1 MNYQQD
7 KATLWRGP
15 RTIQIRE
22 VDITLENISRIF
34 KRLALS
40 CYPAQQGTLGTS
52 NYQGDMRFVERK
64 ALLHQCHCQPN
75 LSQHNLICSDLR
87 PGLWLLLSVQ
97 DQRLHQPQ
105 EAFRGLLQH
114 KPNTPSEHY
123 CKAVRENIKA
133 WSISIGRVEGGVL
146 RADGG
151 TLYVT
156 FLEREANVS
165 TITEKVKHDLG
176 SEEDIVLCDGQ
187 GNRLIEGIGTTGLLF
202 WKQNARKIVALCDSA
217 YQDLMRRKR
226 RRTSGIDDQTVR
238 CVEELVLAAEE
249 LPAITEA
256 LRDLGLY
263 ARANRVSTVALTGD
277 QVATVRCDG
286 KPSCGTV
293 LPQPRWMPGLR

>member
-105 EAFRGLLQH
+105 EAFRGLL
-114 KPNTPSEHY
+114 
-123 CKAVRENIKA
+123 
-133 WSISIGRVEGGVL
+133 
-146 RADGG
+146 
-151 TLYVT
+151 
-156 FLEREANVS
+156 
-165 TITEKVKHDLG
+165 
-176 SEEDIVLCDGQ
+176 
-187 GNRLIEGIGTTGLLF
+187 F

-277 QVATVRCDG
+277 QVATVRSTFQCLICRDLAQITFPIGNRKTLAVSDTDLVQICNMNLSRYCFHIGYTGVARICDTYLSRLHLKKG
-286 KPSCGTV
+286 
-293 LPQPRWMPGLR
+293 